1 MRLAL
6 VLAAAGMSVAVGPA
20 FSQGPAADPAS
31 GPAVDDA
38 YRAKCE
44 AKAPKE
50 LCACVIQVA
59 NADMNQPSDRQIF
72 FDFMMGEVDK
82 AKAARDAYE
91 LERKQKLNFAL
102 QRADV
107 RLGEQ
112 CDRLKPQQPA
122 AK

>member
-1 MRLAL
+1 MRLASL
-6 VLAAAGMSVAVGPA
+6 LAAAGLSLAAGSVVA
-20 FSQGPAADPAS
+20 QGPAPDPAS

-38 YRAKCE
+38 YRARCE

-59 NADMNQPSDRQIF
+59 NTDLGQPSDRQIF
-72 FDFMMGEVDK
+72 FDFMMGDVDK